1 MLNSLVFGLFLLDG
15 GRQMK
20 VEHCRKQCF
29 MPVLTA
35 SSG

>member
-1 MLNSLVFGLFLLDG
+1 MLNSLVFGLLLLDG

-29 MPVLTA
+29 MLLTA